1 MYTVTPNR
9 RRICRPLVRRSYT
22 SFAIQCV
29 KKNQATKQAVV
40 NVVGQV
46 LRSEIAAICSDN
58 FNSIMRD
65 KSVMSVQNF
74 KNVATSLHSELRSKA
89 PTLLYLLMSCLKTAK
104 PRRNTEYIVVVVVS
118 ILCKHR
124 RPSACLIQRII
135 SLILYVGHAS
145 KQVSYSLKQ

>member
-1 MYTVTPNR
+1 M
-9 RRICRPLVRRSYT
+9 RRSYT

-29 KKNQATKQAVV
+29 KKNQATKHAVV

-74 KNVATSLHSELRSKA
+74 KNVVTSLHSELRS
-89 PTLLYLLMSCLKTAK
+89 
-104 PRRNTEYIVVVVVS
+104 
-118 ILCKHR
+118 
-124 RPSACLIQRII
+124 
-135 SLILYVGHAS
+135 
-145 KQVSYSLKQ
+145 